1 MSASDRSTVGVWTV
15 PVRLFHWSLAASVII
30 AWAISETSR
39 PLHEYAG
46 YIAASLILWRLAA
59 GVFGGHYTRFAQFVR
74 TPYAIASYLMDI
86 LLGRE
91 RRYLGHNPAGGA
103 MVVTLLIL
111 VGLIALTGW
120 MQTTDAYWGVAW
132 VENTHKF
139 LGNVIMAFVGVHVAG
154 VVLASFRHHENLV
167 GSMISGR
174 KRAPSADDAA

>member
-1 MSASDRSTVGVWTV
+1 MSASDRSAVCVWTV

-46 YIAASLILWRLAA
+46 YAAAGLILWRLAA
-59 GVFGGHYTRFAQFVR
+59 GVVGGHYTRFSQFVR
-74 TPYAIASYLMDI
+74 APSAIASYVMDI
-86 LLGRE
+86 FLGRE
-91 RRYLGHNPAGGA
+91 RRYIGHNPAGGA
-103 MVVTLLIL
+103 MVITLLTL

-120 MQTTDAYWGVAW
+120 MQTTDTYWGVAW
-132 VENTHKF
+132 VESTHKF
-139 LGNVIMAFVGVHVAG
+139 LGNVIVAFVGLHVAG
-154 VVLASFRHHENLV
+154 VILASFRHHENLV